1 MKITGIIAEYNPFH
15 NGHAYQLSK
24 ARELT
29 GADYL
34 IVVMSGDYVQ
44 RGTPAILEKHSRARF
59 ALENGADLVLELPVR
74 FSTASAMDFAAGA
87 VRMLDALNAVT
98 HLCFGSESGN
108 LDALDAAAGI
118 LEEEPEIYRSTLRS
132 ALKSGASYPAAR
144 QKAFDVCRK
153 EPLFSTVPSDLL
165 EAPNNILGIEY
176 LRAIRR
182 LHSPIRPVTLT
193 RTSDNYHSARLEHGF
208 ASATA
213 VRETL
218 TGPEPE
224 RISGFVPEN
233 ILSPLLEAARQ
244 NRLLSEEDLSLPLKY
259 QLLKSTPESL
269 AGYLDVPEALANRI
283 HRQLSEYTGFR
294 QFAEL
299 LKTRETT
306 RTKINR
312 SLLHILLQ
320 LDRKPQPLSHL
331 RILGFRKSSA
341 PLLNHLKQHTDLP
354 LVSRLAVLPADAV
367 REDLFASNLYHSVLA
382 CKTGIPQPDERS
394 LPIVLV

>member
-1 MKITGIIAEYNPFH
+1 M
-15 NGHAYQLSK
+15 
-24 ARELT
+24 
-29 GADYL
+29 
-34 IVVMSGDYVQ
+34 
-44 RGTPAILEKHSRARF
+44 
-59 ALENGADLVLELPVR
+59 
-74 FSTASAMDFAAGA
+74 
-87 VRMLDALNAVT
+87 
-98 HLCFGSESGN
+98 
-108 LDALDAAAGI
+108 
-118 LEEEPEIYRSTLRS
+118 
-132 ALKSGASYPAAR
+132 
-144 QKAFDVCRK
+144 
-153 EPLFSTVPSDLL
+153 
-165 EAPNNILGIEY
+165 
-176 LRAIRR
+176 
-182 LHSPIRPVTLT
+182 
-193 RTSDNYHSARLEHGF
+193 
-208 ASATA
+208 
-213 VRETL
+213 
-218 TGPEPE
+218 
-224 RISGFVPEN
+224 
-233 ILSPLLEAARQ
+233 LEAARQ

-382 CKTGIPQPDERS
+382 CKTWIPQPDERS